1 MALWLLEKPLLSA
14 SRSSIRREILRAA
27 GVPVEVEAADID
39 ERAVERRCAS
49 HHPGEIAALLAREK
63 ARAVALRRR
72 EWLVLGADQ
81 TLALGD
87 RRFSKPNDRAAA
99 RAQLLALRGRT
110 HELHTAIAVT
120 RESSVVFEHRESAR
134 LTMRDFSDRF
144 LDDYLD
150 AIGEA
155 VTASVGGYQLER
167 AGVQLFERI
176 DGDHFVILGLPLLS
190 LLRHARAAGWL
201 AT

>member
-1 MALWLLEKPLLSA
+1 MALWLLEKPLLLA

-39 ERAVERRCAS
+39 ERAVEQRCAT

-63 ARAVALRRR
+63 ARAVAGCYPGR
-72 EWLVLGADQ
+72 LVLGADQ
-81 TLALGD
+81 TLALGG

-110 HELHTAIAVT
+110 HELHTAIAVM

-134 LTMRDFSDRF
+134 LTMRGFSDRF

-150 AIGEA
+150 AIGEV

-176 DGDHFVILGLPLLS
+176 DGDHFVILGLPLLP